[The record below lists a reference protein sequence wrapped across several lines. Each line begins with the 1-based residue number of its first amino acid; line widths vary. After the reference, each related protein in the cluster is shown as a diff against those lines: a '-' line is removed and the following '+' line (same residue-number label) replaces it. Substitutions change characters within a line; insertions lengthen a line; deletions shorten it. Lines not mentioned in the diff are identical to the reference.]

1 MTDTRVLV
9 VDDDPAIRRAVG
21 MMLEDEGY
29 DVATA
34 ANGREALDQIT
45 RSLPSVVLL
54 DLQMPEMD
62 GWQLQRR
69 LRELN
74 LDVPVVFMTA
84 GYRARAEAERHQAA
98 GFLAKPFDMDDL
110 LTTVARFAP
119 QTSS

>member
-1 MTDTRVLV
+1 MADARVLV

-34 ANGREALDQIT
+34 ANGREALDQIAE
-45 RSLPSVVLL
+45 SAPSVVLL

-69 LRELN
+69 LRELH

-98 GFLAKPFDMDDL
+98 GYLAKPFDMDDL
-110 LTTVARFAP
+110 LSTVARFVP